1 MQFLDGREF
10 SVEDIARFF
19 RISPH
24 RSATLACHNS
34 NIGLSIDH
42 VTSTLGPWAVRW
54 EQRIKMSLLTAPG
67 EAALFAKHTFN
78 GLLPAATAKRT
89 AAYAVA
95 RPWGWLSANDV
106 REMEDKNPIEGGD
119 VYLLPVNM
127 QDAKNPL
134 PAPEPGSA
142 KGGLG
147 GDPSNA

>member
-1 MQFLDGREF
+1 
-10 SVEDIARFF
+10 
-19 RISPH
+19 
-24 RSATLACHNS
+24 
-34 NIGLSIDH
+34 
-42 VTSTLGPWAVRW
+42 
-54 EQRIKMSLLTAPG
+54 MSLLNAPG
-67 EAALFAKHTFN
+67 EADLFAKHTFN
-78 GLLPAATAKRT
+78 GLLRGDTAKRN
-89 AAYAVA
+89 AAYAVG
-95 RPWGWLSANDV
+95 RQWGWLSANDV